1 MKKKKGGEKCEN
13 EGESERNCYRLTAHS
28 IHHSPLSFW
37 GMEEV
42 EKSEV
47 KLSLG
52 SQEEDVFN
60 FLFYFVLH

>member
-1 MKKKKGGEKCEN
+1 MKKKGGEKREN

-28 IHHSPLSFW
+28 IHCSLSFW
-37 GMEEV
+37 GVEQV
-42 EKSEV
+42 EKSEL